1 MNEFYGKVAVVTGA
15 ASGIGRAIAARAAQE
30 GMRVVLADIEAD
42 ALERAAAELRATG
55 ADVLAVPT
63 DVANAE
69 SVAALAERTIAAYGA
84 VHLLFNNAGVAA
96 GGLLWERTLADW
108 EWVLGVNLWGVI
120 HGIRSFV
127 PLMLAQKDEGYIV
140 NTASAAGLIS
150 TPALSIYTMTKHAV
164 VALSETLS
172 VQLAQ
177 QGEAVKVSV
186 LCPMWVNTRI
196 MESARN
202 RPAALQN
209 PSDAGSPAVAEV
221 ETFRHLVETGK
232 SPTEI
237 ADAVFAAI
245 RDERFY
251 ILTHPD
257 VAPLVRRRMEA
268 ILDAFEPSV

>member
-1 MNEFYGKVAVVTGA
+1 MREFSGKVAVVTGA
-15 ASGIGRAIAARAAQE
+15 ASGIGLAIATRAARQ
-30 GMRVVLADIEAD
+30 GMRVVLADIEAE
-42 ALERAAAELRATG
+42 ALERAAAALRAAG
-55 ADVLAVPT
+55 ADILAIPT
-63 DVANAE
+63 DVASAE
-69 SVAALAERTIAAYGA
+69 SVAALAEQTIAAYGA

-127 PLMLAQKDEGYIV
+127 PLMLAQPGGGYIV
-140 NTASAAGLIS
+140 NTASAAGLIT

-177 QGEAVKVSV
+177 QGAAVKVSV

-196 MESARN
+196 MESGRN

-209 PSDAGSPAVAEV
+209 PEAASSPASGEV
-221 ETFRHLVETGK
+221 EAFRHLVETGK
-232 SPTEI
+232 SPEEI
-237 ADAVFAAI
+237 AAAVFAAI

-257 VAPLVRRRMEA
+257 VAPLVRRRMET
-268 ILDAFEPSV
+268 ILDAFEPSA

>member
-1 MNEFYGKVAVVTGA
+1 MRELSGKVAVVTGA
-15 ASGIGRAIAARAAQE
+15 ASGIGRAIATRAARE

-42 ALERAAAELRATG
+42 ALERTATALRVAGAE
-55 ADVLAVPT
+55 VLAVPT
-63 DVANAE
+63 DVASAE
-69 SVAALAERTIAAYGA
+69 SVAALAEQTIAAYGA
-84 VHLLFNNAGVAA
+84 VHLLVNNAGVAV
-96 GGLLWERTLADW
+96 GGPLWERTLADW
-108 EWVLGVNLWGVI
+108 QWVIGVNLWGII

-127 PLMLAQKDEGYIV
+127 PLMLAQNEGGYIV
-140 NTASAAGLIS
+140 NTASAAGLIT

-177 QGEAVKVSV
+177 QNAPVKVSV

-196 MESARN
+196 MESGRN

-209 PSDAGSPAVAEV
+209 PESASGPIPAEV

-232 SPTEI
+232 SPEEI
-237 ADAVFAAI
+237 AAAVFAAI

-251 ILTHPD
+251 IVTHPD
-257 VAPLVRRRMEA
+257 IAPLVRRRMEA
-268 ILDAFEPSV
+268 ILDAFEPSA

>member
-1 MNEFYGKVAVVTGA
+1 MREFSGKVAVVTGA
-15 ASGIGRAIAARAAQE
+15 ASGIGLAIATRAARE

-42 ALERAAAELRATG
+42 ALERTAAALRAAG
-55 ADVLAVPT
+55 ADILAVPT
-63 DVANAE
+63 DVASAE
-69 SVAALAERTIAAYGA
+69 SVAALAEQTIAAYGA

-108 EWVLGVNLWGVI
+108 QWVLGVNLWGVI

-127 PLMLAQKDEGYIV
+127 PLMLAQQDGGYIV
-140 NTASAAGLIS
+140 NTASAAGLIT

-177 QGEAVKVSV
+177 QDAAVKVSV

-196 MESARN
+196 MESGRN

-209 PSDAGSPAVAEV
+209 PASASGPASTEV

-232 SPTEI
+232 SPEEI
-237 ADAVFAAI
+237 AAAVFAAI

-268 ILDAFEPSV
+268 ILDAFEPSA